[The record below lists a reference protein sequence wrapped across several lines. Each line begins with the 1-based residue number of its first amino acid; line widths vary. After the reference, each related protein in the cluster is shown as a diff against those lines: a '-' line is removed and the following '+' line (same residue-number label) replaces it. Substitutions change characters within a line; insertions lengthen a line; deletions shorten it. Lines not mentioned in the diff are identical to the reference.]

1 MVTGGAPGAP
11 RMTAEEFEALLPRLG
26 RLSLDTVRIARAVV
40 VEGQRPAE
48 AARLHGLTRQRV
60 NGILRRFELAR
71 GEVPKGWRRVD
82 VWLPPDLAEYVE
94 TMARQARERASEGP
108 AARAGR

>member
-1 MVTGGAPGAP
+1 MA
-11 RMTAEEFEALLPRLG
+11 AEEFDALLPRLG
-26 RLSLDTVRIARAVV
+26 GLSPDSVRIARAVV
-40 VEGQRPAE
+40 VDGQRPAE

-60 NGILRRFELAR
+60 NGIIRRFELAR

-94 TMARQARERASEGP
+94 TMARQARERASGQPRGP
-108 AARAGR
+108 APP